1 MIVKAGEIYGKHG
14 AHGMVMYN
22 VLKVTKKSITLQN
35 IDNLLSQFETT
46 ADKLEQ
52 SGYQRISE
60 TPYVDTSAPAR
71 KKRKA
76 VKAHRCPYTLDF
88 IEQRADCERPQP
100 HAEATQEE

>member
-60 TPYVDTSAPAR
+60 TPYVDTATSG

-100 HAEATQEE
+100 HAESALE